1 MYWTIDGGVERLP
14 GATVRDHIL
23 HHGLTLSRALRQRLF
38 HPDDVEL
45 QACVMELFY
54 GGLVGDKW
62 TSRFHM
68 LFRARVSRALF
79 SATLAEPEDGS
90 RERFEA
96 AHEVTRLL
104 GGMAGASTSYETDET
119 VARTRVADMLWQR
132 VDSGL
137 LVCGQHDDCTTN
149 DELGRACALRFWEEP
164 LLKLQ
169 GHGT

>member
-1 MYWTIDGGVERLP
+1 MYWTTVGG
-14 GATVRDHIL
+14 GSVRDHIL

-38 HPDDVEL
+38 RPDDVEL
-45 QACVMELFY
+45 QARVTELFY

-62 TSRFHM
+62 TSRFHI
-68 LFRARVSRALF
+68 LFRATVSRDTF
-79 SATLAEPEDGS
+79 CGEQQQKDGW

-96 AHEVTRLL
+96 AREVTRLL
-104 GGMAGASTSYETDET
+104 GGMAGASKSYETDRT
-119 VARTRVADMLWQR
+119 VARTRVTDMLWQR

-137 LVCGQHDDCTTN
+137 LVCGQHEDCTTN